1 MNLLQQI
8 TLPFNLM
15 TGKLPEIYAGM
26 KQLIALEV
34 HGNLLTGTLPDIY
47 FSADGFNGVTSK
59 LQVLNVGDN
68 MLEGTVSSDLGNINT
83 LKGLHL
89 FENDFVGDFPPGL
102 AQLSFLA
109 FTRVH
114 GNRFTGPF
122 PSALG
127 QLGLLTEVWFH
138 KNKFTGTIPSEVG
151 RLLRCTDFRIHA
163 NPGITGPI
171 PDEIFNMKRLKRLDL
186 YEMDLNETLS
196 TRVGELVEL
205 TQLRVS
211 TNRLT
216 GSIPSE
222 IQKLGSLALFW
233 SHLNLFNGSMPNE
246 ICNNR
251 APGGKLTGLQTDCN
265 PPDSPGVSCKCC
277 TSCCDRDSK
286 LCLLP

>member
-15 TGKLPEIYAGM
+15 TGKLPEIYAEM

-34 HGNLLTGTLPDIY
+34 HENLLTGTLPDIY
-47 FSADGFNGVTSK
+47 FSAEGFNG
-59 LQVLNVGDN
+59 LQVLNVGGN
-68 MLEGTVSSDLGNINT
+68 MLEGTVSSDLGNLKI

-109 FTRVH
+109 FARVQR
-114 GNRFTGPF
+114 NRFTGPF

-127 QLGLLTEVWFH
+127 QLEQLTEVWFFE
-138 KNKFTGTIPSEVG
+138 NKFTGTIPSEVG
-151 RLLRCTDFRIHA
+151 RLSRCIDFRIHT

-171 PDEIFNMKRLKRLDL
+171 P
-186 YEMDLNETLS
+186 DLNETLS

-205 TQLRVS
+205 IQLRVS

-222 IQKLGSLALFW
+222 IQKLTKLRFFW

-246 ICNNR
+246 ICDNR
-251 APGGKLTGLQTDCN
+251 APGGDLVGLQTDCN
-265 PPDSPGVSCKCC
+265 PPDNPGVSCRCC